1 MDARRNPPAAGRR
14 RQASP
19 SASVSPP
26 PGGGCDL
33 PTSARSKRSENPPLN
48 RASSFGTQLARGR
61 NEQTRAA
68 GLRGAKLRP
77 DALSRA
83 LVRNEAQAAYHANP
97 FGSKPAERTH
107 STDAG
112 LRCGRLRPADG
123 CAIESNRNAI
133 TRDNPPTSA
142 TSYRSAADCGPP
154 IERRIEPHAIPPAPR
169 GPSDTKRPAP
179 PKTTHVGNTPCPPTC
194 HRSNGSCRS
203 ARRRETPPTG
213 IPHARRRSRHVS
225 EPFLRLCRTPP
236 KTPPPRSYRCLER
249 HFPRPCG
256 PPTRVRHPYRPPF
269 VRSSDQQRPNSRRQH
284 RRRTSRA
291 PFPVAAMP
299 RRRNPRRILPGCH
312 TPSEQ
317 QILSSRAVAKRP
329 QSRRERAPERRKR
342 RKNVGERGSNTPSR
356 RRCVVTSWPSSRPGS
371 GPSKPSRGTG
381 YG

>member
-1 MDARRNPPAAGRR
+1 MRYR
-14 RQASP
+14 
-19 SASVSPP
+19 
-26 PGGGCDL
+26 
-33 PTSARSKRSENPPLN
+33 PTPL
-48 RASSFGTQLARGR
+48 
-61 NEQTRAA
+61 
-68 GLRGAKLRP
+68 
-77 DALSRA
+77 
-83 LVRNEAQAAYHANP
+83 
-97 FGSKPAERTH
+97 
-107 STDAG
+107 
-112 LRCGRLRPADG
+112 
-123 CAIESNRNAI
+123 
-133 TRDNPPTSA
+133 
-142 TSYRSAADCGPP
+142 
-154 IERRIEPHAIPPAPR
+154 R

-213 IPHARRRSRHVS
+213 IPHARRGSRHVS

-269 VRSSDQQRPNSRRQH
+269 VRSSDQQRPNGRRQH

-291 PFPVAAMP
+291 PFPVAAVP
-299 RRRNPRRILPGCH
+299 RRRNLV
-312 TPSEQ
+312 E
-317 QILSSRAVAKRP
+317 SSRAVTPLRNSRSSLREPSPSVRRADANARP
-329 QSRRERAPERRKR
+329 SEEKEE
-342 RKNVGERGSNTPSR
+342 KNVGERGSNTPSR